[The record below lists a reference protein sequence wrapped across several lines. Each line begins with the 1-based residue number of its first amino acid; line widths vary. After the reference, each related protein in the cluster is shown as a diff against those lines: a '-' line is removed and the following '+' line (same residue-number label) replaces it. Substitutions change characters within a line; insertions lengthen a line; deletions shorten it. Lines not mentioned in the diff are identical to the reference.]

1 MRRGRDVAGGTPVTS
16 VGGSSPARPSYA
28 TVAAG
33 VSSPGPW
40 GAGLEIRS
48 PDLGEVRI
56 GRCDSGDLLVE
67 FPGVNNVER
76 GNIRAAA
83 VSPGGSPSFG
93 DTRRGGGVGE
103 PVPQN
108 GGRYREREEA
118 PGRAPL
124 DSFAGGGRLG
134 AISASRLGTLH
145 LGARPEERRRAAG
158 VRAATDVARAPIAW
172 RGVKPEPRDV
182 RFVRISGDRQSMCW
196 GGRLFASLSGDA
208 ATEKE
213 VGGNP
218 S

>member
-1 MRRGRDVAGGTPVTS
+1 MVDAAVEPKKPGPPVALKKDTCIGPSPVKVRGWGTQTEKGKGEHCSPSAIKEKGTRPALKGNASPLGMRRGGDVAGGTPVTS

-93 DTRRGGGVGE
+93 G
-103 PVPQN
+103 
-108 GGRYREREEA
+108 Y
-118 PGRAPL
+118 
-124 DSFAGGGRLG
+124 SSGGGR
-134 AISASRLGTLH
+134 
-145 LGARPEERRRAAG
+145 
-158 VRAATDVARAPIAW
+158 
-172 RGVKPEPRDV
+172 
-182 RFVRISGDRQSMCW
+182 
-196 GGRLFASLSGDA
+196 
-208 ATEKE
+208 
-213 VGGNP
+213 
-218 S
+218 

>member
-108 GGRYREREEA
+108 GGRYREREET

-124 DSFAGGGRLG
+124 DSFAGGG
-134 AISASRLGTLH
+134 SARCYQCLEAGHIALRCPTRGKEEGGR
-145 LGARPEERRRAAG
+145 GARCYRCGARTHCMARCKAG
-158 VRAATDVARAPIAW
+158 TSRCPLCSDL
-172 RGVKPEPRDV
+172 G
-182 RFVRISGDRQSMCW
+182 
-196 GGRLFASLSGDA
+196 
-208 ATEKE
+208 
-213 VGGNP
+213 
-218 S
+218 